1 MTKYLFRFISFTL
14 NTFIPKLSNR
24 AIWYGRDCFCCFN
37 PSVYFSGQEMMQGR
51 IIGGYAPAPYSIKYM
66 VSIQTIVGQHF
77 CGGTLINKYW
87 VLTAAH
93 CNVG

>member
-1 MTKYLFRFISFTL
+1 MIITHYVV
-14 NTFIPKLSNR
+14 
-24 AIWYGRDCFCCFN
+24 FN
-37 PSVYFSGQEMMQGR
+37 PSVYFSGQDMMQGR
-51 IIGGYAPAPYSIKYM
+51 IIGGYASAPYSIRYM